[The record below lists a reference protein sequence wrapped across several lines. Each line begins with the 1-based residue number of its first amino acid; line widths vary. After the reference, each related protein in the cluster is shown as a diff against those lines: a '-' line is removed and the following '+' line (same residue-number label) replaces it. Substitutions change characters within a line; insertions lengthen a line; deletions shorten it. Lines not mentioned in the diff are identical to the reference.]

1 MLSKDV
7 YTSEKF
13 SEETSNENLIIN
25 NQLYGVQNAS
35 GGLGCDEKI
44 LKTEK
49 SKEFG
54 GRSSKMVGLMQ
65 QCGKNSKTVG
75 SMKNC
80 GKKLGEKNSK
90 ILGPMQEC
98 SKELGGMSSNML
110 GSMQERSK
118 KFDVKNSKMVGLMQE
133 CSNY

>member
-1 MLSKDV
+1 MHIFFSLLSKEV
-7 YTSEKF
+7 YTSEKG
-13 SEETSNENLIIN
+13 SEETSNENLTLN
-25 NQLYGVQNAS
+25 NQLYGVQDAS
-35 GGLGCDEKI
+35 GGEKI
-44 LKTEK
+44 FKTEK

-65 QCGKNSKTVG
+65 QCGKNSKTIG

-80 GKKLGEKNSK
+80 GKKFGEKNSK
-90 ILGPMQEC
+90 ILEC